1 MPSRNTTAGFLLL
14 RLCPNSLLGLSAL
27 KGATFLCFQAKVSTK
42 LNVLWIWR
50 RGCARTTGPEASS
63 RGADLQE
70 VWVMHH
76 RVLLL
81 VWVRTFGE
89 EVGTDGQSGLT
100 QRSQ

>member
-1 MPSRNTTAGFLLL
+1 MPSRSTTAGFFLL
-14 RLCPNSLLGLSAL
+14 RLCPNSLLGLTAL

-42 LNVLWIWR
+42 LKVLWIWPP
-50 RGCARTTGPEASS
+50 GCPRTTGPEASS
-63 RGADLQE
+63 RGADLLE

-89 EVGTDGQSGLT
+89 EVVLMVTEA
-100 QRSQ
+100 